1 MSMKILKVAVY
12 WTPEEAHTV
21 HELLQG
27 LQEEVWRLYGQ
38 DIRQM
43 HATIQEEQR
52 QQQSL
57 RPGPKPGEDDD
68 F

>member
-1 MSMKILKVAVY
+1 
-12 WTPEEAHTV
+12 V

-27 LQEEVWRLYGQ
+27 LQEEVWQLYGQ

-43 HATIQEEQR
+43 HVMIREEQQQR
-52 QQQSL
+52 Q
-57 RPGPKPGEDDD
+57 RPGAGEDDD

>member
-1 MSMKILKVAVY
+1 MSMKILKIPVY

-21 HELLQG
+21 HELLQA
-27 LQEEVWRLYGQ
+27 LQEEVWQMYGQ

-43 HATIQEEQR
+43 HVMIQEEQQR
-52 QQQSL
+52 Q
-57 RPGPKPGEDDD
+57 RPGAGEDDD

>member
-1 MSMKILKVAVY
+1 
-12 WTPEEAHTV
+12 V
-21 HELLQG
+21 HELLQE

-43 HATIQEEQR
+43 HLMIREEQQQR
-52 QQQSL
+52 Q
-57 RPGPKPGEDDD
+57 RPGGAGEDDD

>member
-1 MSMKILKVAVY
+1 MSMKILKIPVY

-21 HELLQG
+21 YELLQA
-27 LQEEVWRLYGQ
+27 LQEEVWQIYGP

-43 HATIQEEQR
+43 HRTIHEEQPQR
-52 QQQSL
+52 Q
-57 RPGPKPGEDDD
+57 RPGAEGEDDD

>member
-1 MSMKILKVAVY
+1 MSMKILRIPVH

-21 HELLQG
+21 HELLQA
-27 LQEEVWRLYGQ
+27 LQEEVWQQYGA

-43 HATIQEEQR
+43 HRTIRDEQQQR
-52 QQQSL
+52 Q
-57 RPGPKPGEDDD
+57 RPGAGGEDDD